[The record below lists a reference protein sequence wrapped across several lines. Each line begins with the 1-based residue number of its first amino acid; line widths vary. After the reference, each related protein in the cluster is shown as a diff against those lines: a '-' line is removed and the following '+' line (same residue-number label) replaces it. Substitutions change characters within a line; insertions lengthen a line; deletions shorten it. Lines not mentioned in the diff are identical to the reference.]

1 MLTNASAVAAAATIR
16 EVAAHGEDERYWFL
30 SRLEALWNGQRH
42 RLDPRPSFWDT
53 SVPLRDRA
61 PAVQASLARSAGMRL
76 AHMVAGERS
85 FPSVQVAASGYRVA
99 LDETAHAALQALAS
113 EIVAAARLPVRFR
126 AYLIEGLKTG
136 SAVAVQSLAYGK
148 PCVQILP
155 AKWCVPTRDASGCI
169 TRLVVQY
176 KHPDKNGDLCVYRR
190 EIGGGYDR
198 AYQTVPARRLADAD
212 FEWST
217 VPVASEVP
225 IAFVPVVW
233 TRSMCEA
240 VEESSSIDGH
250 ALAEGLE
257 DELDAID
264 LELSQLYRNALYN
277 GEPQL
282 VRTGVDVDKP
292 AMPMGAPG
300 REANGGFSWL
310 NSAMP
315 GWLTS
320 APKTV
325 VQKAPGKIWDLAVG
339 SDAKMLESTGA
350 GAGIIT
356 QALDRLMRVTTDALG
371 VVMVDPAA
379 MGSGDVSARALALL
393 YGPQLDTADNLRVEY
408 GDALTEIVG
417 QFLRLCAGADAA
429 RDGVRLTSWDA
440 ARPALARCW
449 AVDAS
454 GAPSWNAPPIALT
467 WGEYFEPSWS
477 EISAA
482 VDAAT
487 KGVEGRVLSRRR
499 AVELLAPLTG
509 AAMLADEL
517 EAIDNDSA
525 DTNAAVSATL
535 GALREEP
542 AAVDAAP
549 QVDVASTALNGA
561 QVSSLLET
569 VTAVA
574 TGQLPRA
581 SGVALLMAAFRLPA
595 AEAEAIMGEVGRS
608 FFASPGDAG

>member
-1 MLTNASAVAAAATIR
+1 MLTNASTVAAATTSR
-16 EVAAHGEDERYWFL
+16 EAAALGESERYWTL
-30 SRLEALWNGQRH
+30 NRLEAIWNGQRH

-85 FPSVQVAASGYRVA
+85 FPAVRVQPGGYRVA

-113 EIVAAARLPVRFR
+113 EAVAAARLPVRFR

-136 SAVAVQSLAYGK
+136 SAVCVQSLAYGK

-155 AKWCVPTRDASGCI
+155 AKWCTPTRDASGCI
-169 TRLVVQY
+169 TRLVIQY
-176 KHPDKNGDLCVYRR
+176 KCPDAQGVLCVYRR

-198 AYQTVPARRLADAD
+198 AYQTIPAKRLADEGFD
-212 FEWST
+212 WSA

-240 VEESSSIDGH
+240 VEEGSSIDGH

-264 LELSQLYRNALYN
+264 MELSQLYRNALYN
-277 GEPQL
+277 GDPQL
-282 VRTGVDVDKP
+282 VRTGVDADRP
-292 AMPMGAPG
+292 AMPMGAQG
-300 REANGGFSWL
+300 RESHGGFSYL
-310 NSAMP
+310 NSVLP
-315 GWLTS
+315 GWLGG
-320 APKTV
+320 APKAV

-350 GAGIIT
+350 GANIIT

-408 GDALTEIVG
+408 GAALAEIVD
-417 QFLRLCAGADAA
+417 QLLRLCAGGAAA
-429 RDGVRLTSWDA
+429 RDGVRLQSWEA
-440 ARPALARCW
+440 ALPALARCW
-449 AVDAS
+449 ATDAA
-454 GAPSWNAPPIALT
+454 GVPTWNAPPVALT

-487 KGVEGRVLSRRR
+487 KGVDGRVLSRRR
-499 AVELLAPLTG
+499 AVEMLAPLTG
-509 AAMLADEL
+509 AAVLADEL
-517 EAIDNDSA
+517 DAIDTDSA
-525 DTNAAVSATL
+525 DTHAAVTATL
-535 GALREEP
+535 GALRDEP

-549 QVDVASTALNGA
+549 QIDVASTALNGA

-569 VTAVA
+569 VTAVSN
-574 TGQLPRA
+574 GQLPRA
-581 SGVALLMAAFRLPA
+581 SGVALLQAAFRLPA

-608 FFASPGDAG
+608 FFASTGDAG